1 MRRSSFAGME
11 CSIARTLEVV
21 GEWWTLLVLREAFR
35 GVRRFD
41 ELQDG
46 LGIAR
51 NILTARL
58 RTLEAHGILE
68 RHRYQE
74 RPARFEYR
82 LTQKGLDLYPVLV
95 ALMQWGDRYVAGAAG
110 PPVTLVHKGCGHQA
124 NPVLACAHCGEPVTA
139 RDMRAVDGR
148 PASADIPAL

>member
-41 ELQDG
+41 EMQAS
-46 LGIAR
+46 LGVAR

-58 RTLEAHGILE
+58 RTLEAHGIVE
-68 RHRYQE
+68 RRRYQD
-74 RPARFEYR
+74 RPPRFEYR
-82 LTQKGLDLYPVLV
+82 LTGKGRDLYPVLV
-95 ALMQWGDRYVAGAAG
+95 ALMQWGDRYAVGVDG
-110 PPVTLVHKGCGHQA
+110 PPVLLIHTGCDHDA
-124 NPVLACAHCGEPVTA
+124 NPVLTCGQCGEPVTA
-139 RDMRAVDGR
+139 RDIRAVDIRR
-148 PASADIPAL
+148 PAADDQAP

>member
-1 MRRSSFAGME
+1 MRRRSFADKE

-41 ELQDG
+41 AMQAN

-51 NILTARL
+51 NTLTARL

-68 RHRYQE
+68 RRCYQE

-82 LTQKGLDLYPVLV
+82 LTQKGRDLYPVLV
-95 ALMQWGDRYVAGAAG
+95 ALMQWGDRYAAGAAG
-110 PPVTLVHKGCGHQA
+110 PPVRLVHMGCGHDA
-124 NPVLACAHCGEPVTA
+124 PPVLACGHCGEPVTA
-139 RDMRAVDGR
+139 RDIRAVDAR
-148 PASADIPAL
+148 HPTTDIQAS

>member
-41 ELQDG
+41 AMQAN

-51 NILTARL
+51 NILMARL

-68 RHRYQE
+68 RRRYQE

-82 LTQKGLDLYPVLV
+82 LTQKGRDLYPVLV
-95 ALMQWGDRYVAGAAG
+95 ALMQWGDRYAVGVAG
-110 PPVTLVHKGCGHQA
+110 PPVRLVHASCGHDA
-124 NPVLACAHCGEPVTA
+124 NPVLTCGHCGEPVTA
-139 RDMRAVDGR
+139 RGIRAVDTR
-148 PASADIPAL
+148 LPTADIQAS